1 MCITDGGLYV
11 GVVLCLGHALQFPL
25 VARSDNQD
33 EGCPSLS
40 DGVFTQNLVSVSLSA
55 EEFNV
60 QRGFP
65 SLCLCPDAVVEPKV
79 KINSLV

>member
-1 MCITDGGLYV
+1 MTDGGLYV
-11 GVVLCLGHALQFPL
+11 GVVLCLGHALQIPL
-25 VARSDNQD
+25 VARSDNQV
-33 EGCPSLS
+33 EGCPSPS
-40 DGVFTQNLVSVSLSA
+40 QGVVTQNLVSVSLPT

-65 SLCLCPDAVVEPKV
+65 SLRLCPDAVVELKV